1 MIRVL
6 IAEDMRLLR
15 ETLVSLLSL
24 EDDIEVVAE
33 LEDGS
38 AILPAVDR
46 LRPDV
51 ALLDIELPELD
62 GISAAAEVHRLFPDC
77 RVVILT
83 GLSSPAQLRRGL
95 DARVAGFLVKNAG
108 SQEVVSAIRRVAAGE
123 RVVDPQLALA
133 ALERPANPLTSREVE
148 VLRLIARGDDP
159 KDVAAALFISYGT
172 VRNYLASISTKVDA
186 RNRLDAVRIATER
199 EWI

>member
-24 EDDIEVVAE
+24 EDDIEVVAA
-33 LEDGS
+33 LENGS
-38 AILPAVDR
+38 EIVPAVR
-46 LRPDV
+46 QLRPDV
-51 ALLDIELPELD
+51 ALLDIELPGLD
-62 GISAAAEVHRLFPDC
+62 GVGAAGELHRLFPDC

-83 GLSSPAQLRRGL
+83 GLASPAQLRRGL
-95 DARVAGFLVKNAG
+95 DAKVAGFLVKNAG
-108 SQEVVSAIRRVAAGE
+108 SQEVVSAIRQVASGGRAI
-123 RVVDPQLALA
+123 DPQLALA
-133 ALERPANPLTSREVE
+133 ALERPANPLTAREVE
-148 VLRLIARGDDP
+148 VLRMIARGDDP
-159 KDVAAALFISYGT
+159 KNVAAALFISYGT
-172 VRNYLASISTKVDA
+172 VRNYLAAISTKVGA